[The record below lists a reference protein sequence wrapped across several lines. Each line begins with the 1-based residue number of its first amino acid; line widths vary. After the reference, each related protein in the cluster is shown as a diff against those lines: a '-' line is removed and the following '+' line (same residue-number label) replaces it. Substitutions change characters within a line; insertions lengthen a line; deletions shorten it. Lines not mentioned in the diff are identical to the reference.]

1 MIWKDDSL
9 NVGRDSKSYS
19 FCNGN
24 YNLFLG
30 VLKTILIGIRNER
43 SMFDLNSNRIPVFIP
58 EIEAAARR
66 TRADV
71 ADSPDI
77 LSARHIFWVGEEA
90 LQIEMS

>member
-1 MIWKDDSL
+1 ML

-30 VLKTILIGIRNER
+30 DLKTILIGIRNER

-77 LSARHIFWVGEEA
+77 LSPRHIFWVGEEA